1 LESIVEVVF
10 ASRAPDRNSAGWQL
24 QKKRP
29 NDFGYVNEPI
39 EARGRKSWERDIP
52 DVVRKHLEGVDL
64 TSIRPS
70 QLKHLARA
78 LHREGYVSELAAT
91 QLSLITLDLKD
102 HPQNM
107 IAEMEDHLRIG
118 MAANNPM
125 YALGISMDEA
135 AVDAV
140 HGMQAIALMLRG
152 RSVDTY
158 A

>member
-1 LESIVEVVF
+1 MEIVF
-10 ASRAPDRNSAGWQL
+10 ASRAPERNSAGWQL

-29 NDFGYVNEPI
+29 NEFGYVDEPI
-39 EARGRKSWERDIP
+39 ESQGSKSWERDIP

-70 QLKHLARA
+70 ELKKLARA
-78 LHREGYVSELAAT
+78 LHREGYVSQLAAT
-91 QLSLITLDLKD
+91 QLALITLDLDD

-107 IAEMEDHLRIG
+107 IAQMEHHLRVG
-118 MAANNPM
+118 VAANNPM

-140 HGMQAIALMLRG
+140 HGMQAIALMLRAQ
-152 RSVDTY
+152 SVDTY

>member
-1 LESIVEVVF
+1 
-10 ASRAPDRNSAGWQL
+10 
-24 QKKRP
+24 
-29 NDFGYVNEPI
+29 VNEPI

-118 MAANNPM
+118 VAANNPM

>member
-1 LESIVEVVF
+1 MEVTF
-10 ASRAPDRNSAGWQL
+10 ASRAPARDSAGWQL

-29 NDFGYVNEPI
+29 NEFGYVNEPI
-39 EARGRKSWERDIP
+39 EARGRKSWERNIP

-70 QLKHLARA
+70 ELEKLANA
-78 LHREGYVSELAAT
+78 LHREGYVSHLAAT
-91 QLSLITLDLKD
+91 QLGLITLDVKD

-107 IAEMEDHLRIG
+107 IAQMEDHLHIG
-118 MAANNPM
+118 VAANNPM
-125 YALGISMDEA
+125 YALGIAMDEA

-140 HGMQAIALMLRG
+140 HGMQAVALMLRAQ
-152 RSVDTY
+152 SVDTY